1 MRAMPRPAI
10 SRLSARGGLRRCVVV
25 LAGVSLAAIARA
37 QVPPAAP
44 APAASAVP
52 LDRVEVKSVRP
63 SDLEERRQSTA
74 AKIIVGRDEI
84 ERYGDTTLSE
94 VLKRLPGVTLQGRP
108 GRGGNIRLRGLGS
121 GYTQILLDGQRIP
134 PGFSLDSLTPDQVE
148 RIEIL
153 RAPTAETGARAIA
166 GTINI
171 ITREGFNK
179 HINDLH
185 LTAGLENGRLQPHVA
200 WTRNEPVG
208 PFIVNT
214 SLSLFGVDHDS
225 GSTTTTLD
233 HSLSDG
239 NVSLD
244 QRDVGI
250 VREKRHG
257 VHLSG
262 RLQWRAESGL
272 DSVTLLP
279 LLLHGIGTTRRSGTL
294 TQAVGAQPP
303 AYDQSATDGDVS
315 YTLLRLNGHWNHRFE
330 AGGRLEGNLGLG
342 QTRVLNASL
351 RREYSAGTLTRTLD
365 DHGDTLDRNL
375 LLGGKFVRSLV
386 GDHSL
391 VAGVEGEAN
400 RREEQRQTNDP
411 ALLANFGDNVQAS
424 ALRLAGYAQDEW
436 NATPQWA
443 LHAGLRWEG
452 ITTRGASGENGSTD
466 QVNRSGVWT
475 PLLHAVWK
483 PEPESRDQ
491 VRLSLTRSYRSPTL
505 QSLIGR
511 PSINNRNPAPGSN
524 TPTQPDRAGNPA
536 LRPELATG
544 IDIAVERYLA
554 GSGLL
559 SVNVFHRRISNYMR
573 SQTMLEAVSWSPGQP
588 RYVSRPQ
595 NIGAAMTQGVE
606 LEAKFRLSELV
617 ADAPKIDLRT
627 NASVF
632 RSRVK
637 AVPGP
642 DNRLD
647 QQPGYTANFGADYR
661 VPGWPLTIGG
671 NLNWTPAY
679 DTRVSEIQTA
689 YQGRKLVIDAYG
701 LWVFNPNWQ
710 LRLTASNLNPRD
722 YLTAGS
728 VDDLGANLRE
738 TSTTTA
744 PTYLNVQLRLEIK
757 L

>member
-1 MRAMPRPAI
+1 
-10 SRLSARGGLRRCVVV
+10 
-25 LAGVSLAAIARA
+25 
-37 QVPPAAP
+37 
-44 APAASAVP
+44 
-52 LDRVEVKSVRP
+52 
-63 SDLEERRQSTA
+63 
-74 AKIIVGRDEI
+74 
-84 ERYGDTTLSE
+84 
-94 VLKRLPGVTLQGRP
+94 
-108 GRGGNIRLRGLGS
+108 
-121 GYTQILLDGQRIP
+121 
-134 PGFSLDSLTPDQVE
+134 
-148 RIEIL
+148 
-153 RAPTAETGARAIA
+153 
-166 GTINI
+166 
-171 ITREGFNK
+171 
-179 HINDLH
+179 
-185 LTAGLENGRLQPHVA
+185 
-200 WTRNEPVG
+200 
-208 PFIVNT
+208 
-214 SLSLFGVDHDS
+214 
-225 GSTTTTLD
+225 
-233 HSLSDG
+233 
-239 NVSLD
+239 
-244 QRDVGI
+244 

-257 VHLSG
+257 VHFTG
-262 RLQWRAESGL
+262 RLQWRAASGM
-272 DSVTLLP
+272 DAVTLQP
-279 LLLHGIGTTRRSGTL
+279 LLLRGTGTTQRSGVL
-294 TQAVGAQPP
+294 TQTVGAQPP
-303 AYDQSATDGDVS
+303 AYDQSATDGDVT
-315 YTLLRLNGHWNHRFE
+315 YTLLRLNGHWNHRLE
-330 AGGRLEGNLGLG
+330 PGGRLEANLGLG
-342 QTRVLNASL
+342 QTHVLSSSL
-351 RREYSAGTLTRTLD
+351 RREYSAGVLNRTLD

-375 LLGGKFVRSLV
+375 LLGGKFVRVLA
-386 GDHSL
+386 GEHSL

-436 NATPQWA
+436 SPTPQWA

-452 ITTRGASGENGSTD
+452 ITTRGASGETGSSE

-483 PEPESRDQ
+483 LEPQSRDQ

-511 PSINNRNPAPGSN
+511 PSINVRYPAPGSN
-524 TPTQPDRAGNPA
+524 TPTQPDRAGNPT

-544 IDIAVERYLA
+544 VDLAVERYLA

-559 SVNVFHRRISNYMR
+559 SVNLFHRQIRNYMR
-573 SQTMLEAVSWSPGQP
+573 SQTTLEDVAWSPGRP
-588 RYVSRPQ
+588 RFVSRPQ

-647 QQPGYTANFGADYR
+647 QQPGYTANLGADYR
-661 VPGWPLTIGG
+661 VPGWPLTVGG

-679 DTRVSEIQTA
+679 DTRISEIQSA

-701 LWVFNPNWQ
+701 LWVFNPTLQ
-710 LRLTASNLNPRD
+710 LRVSASNLDPRE
-722 YLTAGS
+722 YQTAGS

-738 TSTTTA
+738 TSETAA
-744 PTYLNVQLRLEIK
+744 PTYLNLQLRLEIK